1 MIKEVTFYHLT
12 STPLEKALPNL
23 VFKIYETQERL
34 LLVCKDSKQLQ
45 ELNDILWTF
54 STKKFIPHG
63 SYDEENAHMQPVL
76 LSTSIDEKSNKPK
89 IALLLKNIDIEKNL
103 DFQKY
108 IYMFSG
114 NEKNKDTKEYFD
126 LYDKYQKLGYNT
138 KLWTLD
144 PTGKWVNDSVI
155 GIDT

>member
-1 MIKEVTFYHLT
+1 MTKEVTFYHLT
-12 STPLEKALPNL
+12 STPLEKALPSL
-23 VFKIYETQERL
+23 VFKIYETQDKVL
-34 LLVCKDSKQLQ
+34 LICKDSQQLQ

-63 SYDEENAHMQPVL
+63 SYDEEYAHMQPVL
-76 LSTSIDEKSNKPK
+76 LSTSIDEKSNKAK
-89 IALLLKNIDIEKNL
+89 VAVMLRNIDIEKNL

-114 NEKNKDTKEYFD
+114 DKNNQETKGFFD

-144 PTGKWVNDSVI
+144 STGKWVNMALSA
-155 GIDT
+155 